1 MSAGP
6 PETPARPPVP
16 ELRTDRARL
25 RPVRPE
31 DAQALLNIY
40 GDAESVRYLG
50 RPPGTLEDVQKRL
63 GRMAEDIAR
72 GEAAFW
78 VLTEPGADQ
87 ALAYLGFFRWD
98 VPHQTAEL
106 GYVLDRSRW
115 GQGLMSEVLPKLVRF
130 GFETLGLHRM
140 EARVEPENGASVRL
154 LRKLGFKDEGL
165 LRERTLH
172 ADGSRTDLA
181 LLGLL
186 RREFTP
192 R

>member
-6 PETPARPPVP
+6 SETPARPPVP
-16 ELRTDRARL
+16 ELRTARARL
-25 RPVRPE
+25 RPVRPD
-31 DAQALLNIY
+31 DAQALLDIY
-40 GDAESVRYLG
+40 GDPESVKHLG

-63 GRMAEDIAR
+63 ARMAEDIAR

-78 VLTEPGADQ
+78 VLTDPDDDR

-98 VPHQTAEL
+98 QPHQTAEL
-106 GYVLDRSRW
+106 GYVLVRRRW
-115 GQGLMSEVLPKLVRF
+115 GQGLMTEVLPVLVRF
-130 GFETLGLHRM
+130 GFEQLGLHRM
-140 EARVEPENGASVRL
+140 DARVEPEHGASVRL
-154 LRKLGFKDEGL
+154 LRKLGFKDEGV

-186 RREFTP
+186 RHEFHG
-192 R
+192 

>member
-1 MSAGP
+1 MSSGSS
-6 PETPARPPVP
+6 ETPARPPVP
-16 ELRTDRARL
+16 ELRTARARL

-31 DAQALLNIY
+31 DAQALLSIY

-50 RPPGTLEDVQKRL
+50 RPVGTLEDVQKRL

-78 VLTEPGADQ
+78 VLTDPGADV

-98 VPHQTAEL
+98 QPHQTAEL

-115 GQGLMSEVLPKLVRF
+115 GLGLMTEVLPVLVRF
-130 GFETLGLHRM
+130 GFEQLGLHRI
-140 EARVEPENGASVRL
+140 EARVEPEHGASLRL
-154 LRKLGFKDEGL
+154 LEKLGFTHEGL

-172 ADGSRTDLA
+172 ADGSRTSLA

-186 RREFTP
+186 RHEYRG
-192 R
+192 